1 MTNVRQWRT
10 IQEYGPAV
18 AHTMAEVAAII
29 STRPVWQSPDG
40 ERDGPPK
47 ALSCAERIPPGPV
60 AEHARDCHRK
70 CDGAQTRDIACI
82 VPVSDDMGI
91 SIFDEKE
98 EREL

>member
-1 MTNVRQWRT
+1 M
-10 IQEYGPAV
+10 QEYGPAV
-18 AHTMAEVAAII
+18 AHTMAEVAAIK
-29 STRPVWQSPDG
+29 STHPVWQSPDG

-47 ALSCAERIPPGPV
+47 ALPFAERTPPGPG
-60 AEHARDCHRK
+60 AEDARDCHRER
-70 CDGAQTRDIACI
+70 DGAQTRDTACF